1 MKKHLLV
8 LFLAILGCSLP
19 VQLTSGTPAPIPT
32 ATQPPTIMPTP
43 TVTAEPG
50 TTKNPLILALAP
62 SARPGGEMLAA
73 GEVIA
78 AFIELHTGYKLV
90 TVVPTSE
97 SDLVDAFSRNNAHIA
112 SLSPFGYLLARQN
125 ASVTALLA
133 SVRGGQMF
141 YGAQF
146 IANRENGFSPF
157 FDIARAENTAE
168 APQALKQLDG
178 KKPCWSDA
186 GSPSGYVVPLGLL
199 NQLDVKTRLG
209 AFLEGQPSVVRAVY
223 ADDICDFGVTFIDA
237 RRSPTLEAN
246 YPDVLDKVIV
256 IWRLPNV
263 IPYENISIS
272 TALPMEMRRV
282 IQRAF
287 IDLMLTPQGKT
298 AIQTVYGIDEL
309 QIAEDPLYE
318 EFKKYVND
326 SKLDLRDL
334 IDQPKP

>member
-1 MKKHLLV
+1 M
-8 LFLAILGCSLP
+8 
-19 VQLTSGTPAPIPT
+19 
-32 ATQPPTIMPTP
+32 
-43 TVTAEPG
+43 
-50 TTKNPLILALAP
+50 
-62 SARPGGEMLAA
+62 
-73 GEVIA
+73 
-78 AFIELHTGYKLV
+78 
-90 TVVPTSE
+90 
-97 SDLVDAFSRNNAHIA
+97 
-112 SLSPFGYLLARQN
+112 
-125 ASVTALLA
+125 
-133 SVRGGQMF
+133 
-141 YGAQF
+141 
-146 IANRENGFSPF
+146 
-157 FDIARAENTAE
+157 
-168 APQALKQLDG
+168 
-178 KKPCWSDA
+178 
-186 GSPSGYVVPLGLL
+186 L

-272 TALPMEMRRV
+272 TALPIEMRRV

-318 EFKKYVND
+318 EFKKYVDD